1 MDIRFQNA
9 LLIHN
14 PNAGSGGNAR
24 RRLIDEARQ
33 FLLENGILAELAETT
48 GPGHATEMAQKATRD
63 GRQLVIACGGDGTLN
78 EVVNGLA
85 TAQNGHRVP
94 LALLPGGTAN
104 ILAKELNL
112 PWDISSAGEKLIR
125 GE

>member
-1 MDIRFQNA
+1 MTADLRNA

-24 RRLIDEARQ
+24 RKQLDDARKMLAAGGIEAD
-33 FLLENGILAELAETT
+33 LAETR
-48 GPGHATEMAQKATRD
+48 GPGDATEIANRASQE

-85 TAQNGHRVP
+85 GRQNGHRVP
-94 LALLPGGTAN
+94 LALLP
-104 ILAKELNL
+104 L
-112 PWDISSAGEKLIR
+112 SLIHI
-125 GE
+125 

>member
-1 MDIRFQNA
+1 MDMRFRNA

-33 FLLENGILAELAETT
+33 FLSENGIQAELAETT
-48 GPGHATEMAQKATRD
+48 GPGHATEIAQKATRD
-63 GRQLVIACGGDGTLN
+63 GRELVIACGGTALN

-85 TAQNGHRVP
+85 TARNGHRVP
-94 LALLPGGTAN
+94 GVITGRHSKYPGEG
-104 ILAKELNL
+104 IK
-112 PWDISSAGEKLIR
+112 SSVGHSRR
-125 GE
+125 GKTF